1 MSDEPNDTRTT
12 AQKITDEIMEDIM
25 TRKGLGDIWRDY
37 WYGITIDTQKAVRGA
52 WDLIIEKN
60 RNDG

>member
-1 MSDEPNDTRTT
+1 MSDEPNDASTT
-12 AQKITDEIMEDIM
+12 AQKIMDDIM

-37 WYGITIDTQKAVRGA
+37 WYGVTADTQKAVIDA
-52 WDLIIEKN
+52 WDLIIEKS